1 MSDKKKKDVV
11 INIKPFNLEAIRVN
25 QNSFTLE
32 FWSNI
37 GDDYARRKKVRI
49 ELEWWWLG
57 YLFRTVKRAYTKQK
71 QNFLSHGR
79 DAGFED

>member
-37 GDDYARRKKVRI
+37 GDDYAKRKKVRI
-49 ELEWWWLG
+49 ELEWW
-57 YLFRTVKRAYTKQK
+57 
-71 QNFLSHGR
+71 
-79 DAGFED
+79 